1 MRLSSED
8 KQIIR
13 ALQEDLPDT
22 PMPYKTLAHK
32 LGISE
37 EVLLD
42 KISLY
47 LDKGILRRIGAV
59 VRHQKIGY
67 NHNMLVVWQV
77 PDHLISSVGQNM
89 AAYSEIT
96 HCYER
101 ATQPDW
107 PYNLFTMVHGTSREG
122 CESFIKR
129 LSRENNI
136 CKYQI
141 LTSLKELKK
150 TSMKYFTN

>member
-1 MRLSSED
+1 MKLTSED

-22 PMPYKTLAHK
+22 IKPYRTLALK

-37 EVLLD
+37 KKLLE

-47 LDKGILRRIGAV
+47 LEKGVLRRIGAV
-59 VRHQKIGY
+59 VRHQKVGY
-67 NHNMLVVWQV
+67 KHNMMVVWRV
-77 PDHLISSVGQNM
+77 PDQLVSPIGQNM
-89 AAYSEIT
+89 AQYPEIT

-101 ATQPDW
+101 ATSSEW

-122 CESFIKR
+122 CESFIRK
-129 LSRENNI
+129 LSQENEI
-136 CKYQI
+136 ADYQI
-141 LTSLKELKK
+141 LKSLKELKK
-150 TSMKYFTN
+150 SSMKYFV